1 LSQRSTD
8 PQVKPPFAPDKL
20 EHAPQQHESLHAEI
34 AKLKRELATARGEH
48 DALRRSLSWRITA
61 PLRRAADIFLWAAGR
76 STRIAPRPS
85 STGNL
90 PLSDV
95 NYERWTAMFGDLSDS
110 GRRAIGACIEALPQR
125 PLISL
130 IMAVRDTPA
139 PVLRQAIASVQSQ
152 IYPHWQLCIVDNAS
166 TAPHMARLLAYGGE
180 PRIRIVRRGE
190 PDGVVAALQDA
201 LAMAEGSFLAF
212 LDPEDRLAETALFQI
227 AYELACRPD
236 TEILY
241 SDEDWMD
248 SEGRRFSPR
257 FKTGWNP
264 DLLLAEDYI
273 GRLAVYSRALF
284 LRAGGLRQDYEGA
297 HEHDLALRAGAA
309 ASPSCIRHIPAVL
322 CHRAGEPPARPE
334 ATDRA
339 SQSRRAV
346 QDLILS
352 SGATATVSPAP
363 GAPLCHRVAWHLST
377 LPLVSII
384 VPTRDRADLLEQC
397 ADGLLHHTDYPSI
410 EVIVADNGSEQPRTK
425 QLFERLE
432 TTAQVRILPFD
443 GPFNW
448 SAVNNRAAQE
458 ARGEVLVF
466 LNNDIQVT
474 QPGWLLEMASHAMRP
489 ETGAVGAKLVFP
501 DGSIQHAGVW
511 LVPVG
516 ARHYFHLA
524 GRGES
529 GYLNQLIL
537 TRNLSAVTGACMAIR
552 RALFCELGGF
562 DTSLQVSYSD
572 IDLCVRLVE
581 AGYRIVWTP
590 YAELIHLESA
600 SRGSNEWRLENEER
614 ERLLFVQRWAGRVAC
629 DPFLNPNLGPIGEE
643 QLGLAFPP
651 GREEPW
657 LAGQLPQALV
667 D

>member
-1 LSQRSTD
+1 L
-8 PQVKPPFAPDKL
+8 
-20 EHAPQQHESLHAEI
+20 QQNESLHTEI
-34 AKLKRELATARGEH
+34 AKLKRELAEARSQH

-61 PLRRAADIFLWAAGR
+61 PLRRGADIFLWAAGR
-76 STRIAPRPS
+76 FRRTAPRASPA
-85 STGNL
+85 GNL
-90 PLSDV
+90 PLSDA
-95 NYERWTAMFGDLSDS
+95 NYERWTAMYGNLDD
-110 GRRAIGACIEALPQR
+110 RDRTAIGACIEALPQR

-152 IYPHWQLCIVDNAS
+152 IYQHWQLCIVDDAS
-166 TAPHMARLLAYGGE
+166 TEPHMARLLAYGGE
-180 PRIRIVRRGE
+180 PRIRIVRRDE
-190 PDGVVAALQDA
+190 PGGVVAALQDA
-201 LAMAEGSFLAF
+201 VAMAEGSFFAF
-212 LDPEDRLAETALFQI
+212 LDPEDRLAETALFEI
-227 AYELACRPD
+227 AYELASWPD
-236 TEILY
+236 AEILY
-241 SDEDWMD
+241 SDEDRMD
-248 SEGRRFSPR
+248 AGGRRFSPR

-264 DLLLAEDYI
+264 DLLMAEDYI

-284 LRAGGLRQDYEGA
+284 QRAGGLRQDYAGA

-309 ASPSCIRHIPAVL
+309 TSPSRIRHIPAVL
-322 CHRAGEPPARPE
+322 CHRAGEAPAGLE
-334 ATDRA
+334 AADQGA
-339 SQSRRAV
+339 QAAQSRRAV
-346 QDLILS
+346 QDFILS

-363 GAPLCHRVAWHLST
+363 GAPLCHRVAWHPST

-384 VPTRDRADLLEQC
+384 VPTRDRADLLERC
-397 ADGLLHHTDYPSI
+397 VDGLLHHTDYPAL
-410 EVIVADNGSEQPRTK
+410 EVIFADNGSQQLGTK

-432 TTAQVRILPFD
+432 ATGQIRILPFD

-448 SAVNNRAAQE
+448 SATNNRAAEE

-474 QPGWLLEMASHAMRP
+474 EPGWLLEMASHAMRP

-552 RALFCELGGF
+552 RVLFCEFGGF

-572 IDLCVRLVE
+572 IDLCLRLVE

-600 SRGSNEWRLENEER
+600 SRGSNEWRLESEER
-614 ERLLFVQRWAGRVAC
+614 ERLLFIQRWAERLEC
-629 DPFLNPNLGPIGEE
+629 DPFLNPNLGPLGEE

-651 GREEPW
+651 GREKPW